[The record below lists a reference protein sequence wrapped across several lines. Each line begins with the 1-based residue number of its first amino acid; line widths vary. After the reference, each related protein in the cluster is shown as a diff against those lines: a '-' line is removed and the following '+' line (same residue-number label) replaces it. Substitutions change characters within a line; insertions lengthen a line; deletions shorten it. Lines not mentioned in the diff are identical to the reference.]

1 MRIKLGAKVVTQN
14 NEDVGEI
21 ERVVLDPKT
30 EEMTHVVIQKGL
42 LFSEDKLVPV
52 SMLGVTGD
60 DEIKLRAT
68 EEEINLL
75 PDFESRK
82 FLLYSDLNEAYKQER
97 GYATP
102 VIMYPPAGLGH
113 VGMGMPAQPPLVARV
128 EENIPEE
135 SVALQD
141 GADVIGM
148 EGEKVGEV
156 EEVYIDPELDQANY
170 ILVSKGFILKQRKLV
185 PMDWV
190 QEYKEGKIH
199 LAVNTKIIEQLP
211 DYPKGVPE

>member
-1 MRIKLGAKVVTQN
+1 MRIKLGAKVVAEN
-14 NEDVGEI
+14 DEKVGEI
-21 ERVVLDPKT
+21 EKVVIDPKT
-30 EEMTHVVIQKGL
+30 EEITHVVIRKGF

-52 SMLGVTGD
+52 SLLGIAD
-60 DEIKLRAT
+60 EDEIRLRAPQ
-68 EEEINLL
+68 EEIELL

-82 FLLYSDLNEAYKQER
+82 FLLYSDLDEAYKQER

-113 VGMGMPAQPPLVARV
+113 VGMGMPAQPPLVAKV
-128 EENIPEE
+128 EENIPED
-135 SVALQD
+135 SVAIQD

-156 EEVYIDPELDQANY
+156 EEVFIDPELDQANY
-170 ILVSKGFILKQRKLV
+170 ILVSKGFILKERKLV

-190 QEYKEGKIH
+190 QELKEGKIH

-211 DYPKGVPE
+211 DYPQGVPE